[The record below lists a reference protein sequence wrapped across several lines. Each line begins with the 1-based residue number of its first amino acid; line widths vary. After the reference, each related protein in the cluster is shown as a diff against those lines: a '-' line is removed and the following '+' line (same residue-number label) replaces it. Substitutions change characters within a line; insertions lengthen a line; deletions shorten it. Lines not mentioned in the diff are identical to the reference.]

1 MAPHAA
7 AIDVTVTSLL
17 NSTIIM
23 EVGMC
28 SGVAARAAEFHSE
41 NDTKRG
47 ESGWKCIPLVGIYV
61 ESHGAWSPE
70 ALNAISQLGHSWEC
84 L

>member
-7 AIDVTVTSLL
+7 AVDVTVTSLL

-23 EVGMC
+23 GVGLYTQVLLQEQLNSTLKMTRNVENWAG
-28 SGVAARAAEFHSE
+28 SVFH
-41 NDTKRG
+41 
-47 ESGWKCIPLVGIYV
+47 WWV
-61 ESHGAWSPE
+61 ESHGAWCPM
-70 ALNAISQLGHSWEC
+70 ALKAISQLGHSWEC